1 MKKKRDYTPLTREY
15 FEKAG
20 YDIKLED
27 REPLMPGLEPWKE
40 WVAYLN
46 RSLDNG
52 DEVYIKGYVTNS
64 MYEGRFVFTGNIGSD
79 LHACVR
85 LYTVNDLVNLYALGH
100 ITPDFKPVHDKPYI
114 NKDIKVE

>member
-20 YDIKLED
+20 YEIIIED

-40 WVAYLN
+40 WTAHLSK
-46 RSLDNG
+46 RIERG
-52 DEVYIKGYVTNS
+52 DGVYIEATVTNT

-85 LYTVNDLVNLYALGH
+85 LYTVNDLMNLYALGH
-100 ITPDFKPVHDKPYI
+100 ITPDFKQVHDKPYI
-114 NKDIKVE
+114 NKDIKV

>member
-40 WVAYLN
+40 WVAYLSK
-46 RSLDNG
+46 RIEKG
-52 DEVYIKGYVTNS
+52 DGVYIEATVTNT

-85 LYTVNDLVNLYALGH
+85 LYTVNDLMNLYALGH
-100 ITPDFKPVHDKPYI
+100 ITPDFKQVHDKPYI
-114 NKDIKVE
+114 NKDIVVE

>member
-46 RSLDNG
+46 RSRHQLN
-52 DEVYIKGYVTNS
+52 VRRKIC
-64 MYEGRFVFTGNIGSD
+64 
-79 LHACVR
+79 LHW
-85 LYTVNDLVNLYALGH
+85 
-100 ITPDFKPVHDKPYI
+100 
-114 NKDIKVE
+114 

>member
-20 YDIKLED
+20 YEIKLED

-40 WVAYLN
+40 WTAHLSK
-46 RSLDNG
+46 RIEKG
-52 DEVYIKGYVTNS
+52 DGVYIEATVTNT
-64 MYEGRFVFTGNIGSD
+64 MYEGRFAFTGNIGSD

-85 LYTVNDLVNLYALGH
+85 L
-100 ITPDFKPVHDKPYI
+100 
-114 NKDIKVE
+114 